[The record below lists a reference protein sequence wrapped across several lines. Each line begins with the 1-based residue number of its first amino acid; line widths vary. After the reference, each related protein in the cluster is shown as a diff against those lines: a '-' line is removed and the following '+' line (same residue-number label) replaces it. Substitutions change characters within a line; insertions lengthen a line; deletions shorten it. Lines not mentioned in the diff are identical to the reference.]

1 MRSQDRVPHWPSA
14 DLGLH
19 LNLETLGGF
28 LWGEGGHVQ
37 EGVLLSTLYSPQPP
51 FLHMQK
57 RKCPLLPA
65 CPKPPELLW
74 SSEENV
80 ES

>member
-1 MRSQDRVPHWPSA
+1 MRSQDRVPRWPSA

-28 LWGEGGHVQ
+28 LGGAGGRVQ
-37 EGVLLSTLYSPQPP
+37 EGVLSSMLYSLQPP

-57 RKCPLLPA
+57 RKRLLPPA
-65 CPKPPELLW
+65 SPKPPELL
-74 SSEENV
+74 
-80 ES
+80 